1 MDDTEVIGRAVERAG
16 AKTRA
21 KVHPARVAA
30 APAYLKARVRR
41 GKPLPVLQ
49 AAGQSKGRK
58 RVRGQDG
65 GEEDERSAVLHHVVS
80 SLNADLFAELM
91 EGLDV
96 GKRRRSSSRVGR
108 V

>member
-49 AAGQSKGRK
+49 AAGQSRGRK

-65 GEEDERSAVLHHVVS
+65 EDERSAVLHHVVS